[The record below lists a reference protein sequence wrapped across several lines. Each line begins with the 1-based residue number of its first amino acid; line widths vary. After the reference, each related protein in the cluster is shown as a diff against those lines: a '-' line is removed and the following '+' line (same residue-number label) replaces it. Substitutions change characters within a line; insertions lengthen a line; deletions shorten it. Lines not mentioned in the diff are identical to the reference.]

1 MSRLDSVL
9 QRHGFAN
16 RYFTECLFTVYIYT
30 LYTPMQYCIA
40 SGDHTAIYPNPPGD
54 SNLDTAVLS
63 PVVRSF
69 KRIICESK
77 YYYY

>member
-1 MSRLDSVL
+1 MR
-9 QRHGFAN
+9 
-16 RYFTECLFTVYIYT
+16 
-30 LYTPMQYCIA
+30 YCIA

-77 YYYY
+77 YYY